1 MSGGSG
7 GTHPD
12 SGESSKEREIFGD
25 AMTTGASQYGEG
37 HGPRDEP
44 VKSLVDEVSCLL
56 RSYIDE
62 LRSLDGSKHIIDQ
75 GEF

>member
-7 GTHPD
+7 GTQPD
-12 SGESSKEREIFGD
+12 SGGSSKKGAI
-25 AMTTGASQYGEG
+25 TTGASQFGGEG

-62 LRSLDGSKHIIDQ
+62 LRSLDGSKHVIDQ